1 MFSKRVQL
9 LWPPALY
16 GGVKRYLEPSA
27 CLSVRLSVPWRS
39 CLSYRH
45 AGCLQLSHRRPPE
58 MCGLRT
64 RPRTD
69 VDPPRVELP
78 SAGGIS
84 SLRPRGRYLVIIRLV
99 EGEDGVMLDEARPK
113 LGPKLGPSERWRPGR
128 YRAME
133 NGGLRTARSACRRT
147 ATCERRMVSV
157 RVS

>member
-1 MFSKRVQL
+1 L

-16 GGVKRYLEPSA
+16 GGIKRYLEPSV

-58 MCGLRT
+58 MCRLRT
-64 RPRTD
+64 RSRTD

-84 SLRPRGRYLVIIRLV
+84 SRRPRGRYLVIIRLV

-113 LGPKLGPSERWRPGR
+113 LGPSERWRPGR
-128 YRAME
+128 DRAME
-133 NGGLRTARSACRRT
+133 NGGLRTTRSACRRT
-147 ATCERRMVSV
+147 ATCKRRMVSV
-157 RVS
+157 RACVRAWI